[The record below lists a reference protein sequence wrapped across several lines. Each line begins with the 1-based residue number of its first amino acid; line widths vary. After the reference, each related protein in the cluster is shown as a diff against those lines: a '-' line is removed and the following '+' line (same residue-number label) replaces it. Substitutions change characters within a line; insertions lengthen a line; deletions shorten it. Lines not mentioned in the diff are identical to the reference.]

1 MKIKF
6 RLLIIW
12 LFFFISNLV
21 VARDKENIKV
31 QLQLKWTHQFQ
42 FAGYYA
48 AKEKGYYSEEG
59 LDVEIMELKN
69 NENPVDIVL
78 SGRADFGIGSSDL
91 IIERAQGKKIVLL
104 ASIFQHS
111 PYIFISSKNVGID
124 NIHQI
129 SNKRIA
135 IENHASELLYY
146 LKNGGV
152 KVKDIQQIP
161 YFQGINDLLGNKV
174 DLISAY
180 STDELYLLNKMG
192 VEYNVFSPRSSG
204 VDFYGDSLF
213 TTEEF
218 IKKNPKVVEK
228 FLNATLKGWKYAIKN
243 KEELVNITKKNYA
256 KTRSKEQL
264 LFEANEME
272 KLIVPEIV
280 DIGYINKGRWEE
292 IAKAYQK
299 IGLIPEKYSL
309 KGFYYRNII
318 EMDINDLIKIS
329 IISIIFL
336 ILLGTIV
343 IMIIVFNVRLNREI
357 KEKNIVESELKISEA
372 KYKLLAENT
381 VECIWLLNLSTME
394 YKYIS
399 PAITYLRGLTVEE
412 AMKETLEDSLT
423 PESLERV
430 YKATEL
436 RMGKFMSGDR
446 SPDTIEGT
454 YEFQQYR
461 KDGTIVDVEISTKY
475 VYNEEEKALY
485 IIGVSRDISLRKKLE
500 QKIIEEINEKN
511 VLIEKLSKS
520 EQELKEFFVIIEHS
534 PISVVITDVNGN
546 IKYAN
551 KTVLELTGYT
561 IEELIGKNPR
571 VLNSGFHP
579 KEFYEEMW
587 KEIKSGNEWR
597 GEIKNIK
604 KDKSTYWE
612 RGIIIPIKND
622 NGEIYSFLAL
632 KEDITQS
639 KKQAELI
646 QYQAERDSLT
656 GIYNRRAGLNMLESI
671 IEAAKINNEEMVLCF
686 IDLNNLKYTN
696 DNFGHEKGDEMIRIF
711 SKLVK
716 TCLRADDIFFRFG
729 GDEFIIIFKNSR
741 IEITE
746 SIWSRIIEAF
756 SEENKFNKKEYL
768 LSASHGICKYDKDK
782 YMTVEEF
789 IKCAD
794 AKMYEEKRKLKETN
808 KSNNDK

>member
-1 MKIKF
+1 MKIRFKL
-6 RLLIIW
+6 LLI
-12 LFFFISNLV
+12 FIFIVISSLIF
-21 VARDKENIKV
+21 AKDKENV
-31 QLQLKWTHQFQ
+31 RVRLQLKWTHQFQ

-48 AKEKGYYSEEG
+48 AKEKGYYGEEG
-59 LDVEIMELKN
+59 LDVEIMELRN
-69 NENPVDIVL
+69 NENPVDVVL

-91 IIERAQGKKIVLL
+91 VIERAQGKKIVLL

-111 PYIFISSKNVGID
+111 PYIFISKKNNGVD

-146 LKNGGV
+146 LKNEGV
-152 KVKDIQQIP
+152 KVRDIQQIP
-161 YFQGINDLLGNKV
+161 YFQGINDLLENKV

-218 IKKNPKVVEK
+218 IKKNPKIVEI
-228 FLNATLKGWKYAIKN
+228 FLKATLKGWEYAIKN
-243 KEELVNITKKNYA
+243 KKELVDITRKNYA
-256 KTRSKEQL
+256 KTRSEEQL
-264 LFEANEME
+264 LFEADEME

-292 IAKAYQK
+292 IAKSYQK
-299 IGLIPEKYSL
+299 IGLIPDNYSI
-309 KGFYYRNII
+309 KGFYYKNMI
-318 EMDINDLIKIS
+318 EMDVNDLIKIA
-329 IISIIFL
+329 IISVIILIFL
-336 ILLGTIV
+336 GSIV
-343 IMIIVFNVRLNREI
+343 AIIVFFNIRLNREI
-357 KEKNIVESELKISEA
+357 KEKSLVENELKISEA

-399 PAITYLRGLTVEE
+399 PAIMYLRGLTVEE

-436 RMGKFMSGDR
+436 RMGKFLSGDR
-446 SPDTIEGT
+446 SPETMEGT

-461 KDGTIVDVEISTKY
+461 KDGSIVDVEISTKY

-511 VLIEKLSKS
+511 VLIEMLSKS

-551 KTVLELTGYT
+551 KTVLELTGYAM
-561 IEELIGKNPR
+561 EELIGKNPR
-571 VLNSGFHP
+571 VLKSGFHT
-579 KEFYEEMW
+579 KEFYEKMW

-597 GEIKNIK
+597 GEIKNVK

-612 RGIIIPIKND
+612 RAIIIPIKND
-622 NGEIYSFLAL
+622 AGEIYSFLAL
-632 KEDITQS
+632 KEDITES

-646 QYQAERDSLT
+646 KYQAERDALT
-656 GIYNRRAGLNMLESI
+656 GIYNRRAGLSILENI
-671 IEAAKINNEEMVLCF
+671 IENAKLNNGEVILCF

-696 DNFGHEKGDEMIRIF
+696 DNFGHEKGDDMIKTF
-711 SKLVK
+711 SKTVES
-716 TCLRADDIFFRFG
+716 CLRDKDIFFRFG
-729 GDEFIIIFKNSR
+729 GDEFIIIFKNSS

-746 SIWSRIIEAF
+746 NIWLRITEAF
-756 SEENKFNKKEYL
+756 DEINNLNKKEYL
-768 LSASHGICKYDKDK
+768 LSASHGVCKYDREK
-782 YMTVEEF
+782 YSTIEEF

-794 AKMYEEKRKLKETN
+794 AKMYEEKRRLKEIREKLN
-808 KSNNDK
+808 

>member
-1 MKIKF
+1 MKIRFKL
-6 RLLIIW
+6 LLI
-12 LFFFISNLV
+12 FIFIVISSLIF
-21 VARDKENIKV
+21 AKDKENV
-31 QLQLKWTHQFQ
+31 RVRLQLKWTHQFQ

-48 AKEKGYYSEEG
+48 AKEKGYYGEEG
-59 LDVEIMELKN
+59 LDVEIMELRN
-69 NENPVDIVL
+69 NENPVDVVL

-91 IIERAQGKKIVLL
+91 VIERAQGKKIVLL

-111 PYIFISSKNVGID
+111 PYIFISKKNNGVD

-146 LKNGGV
+146 LKNEGV
-152 KVKDIQQIP
+152 KVRDIQQIP
-161 YFQGINDLLGNKV
+161 YFQGINDLLENKV

-218 IKKNPKVVEK
+218 IKKNPKIVEE
-228 FLNATLKGWKYAIKN
+228 FLKATLKGWEYAIKN
-243 KEELVNITKKNYA
+243 KKELVDITRKNYA
-256 KTRSKEQL
+256 KTRSEEQL
-264 LFEANEME
+264 LFEADEME

-292 IAKAYQK
+292 IAKSYQK
-299 IGLIPEKYSL
+299 IGLIPDNYSI
-309 KGFYYRNII
+309 KGFYYKNMI
-318 EMDINDLIKIS
+318 EMDVNDLIKIA
-329 IISIIFL
+329 IISVLILIFL
-336 ILLGTIV
+336 GSIV
-343 IMIIVFNVRLNREI
+343 AIIVFFNIRLNREI
-357 KEKNIVESELKISEA
+357 KEKSLVENELKISEA

-399 PAITYLRGLTVEE
+399 PAIMYLRGLTVEE

-436 RMGKFMSGDR
+436 RMGKFLSGDR
-446 SPDTIEGT
+446 SPETMEGT

-461 KDGTIVDVEISTKY
+461 KDGSIVDVEISTKY

-511 VLIEKLSKS
+511 VLIEMLSKS

-551 KTVLELTGYT
+551 KTVLELTGYAM
-561 IEELIGKNPR
+561 EELIGKNPR
-571 VLNSGFHP
+571 VLKSGFHT
-579 KEFYEEMW
+579 KEFYEKMW

-597 GEIKNIK
+597 GEIKNVK

-612 RGIIIPIKND
+612 RAIIIPIKND
-622 NGEIYSFLAL
+622 AGEIYSFLAL
-632 KEDITQS
+632 KEDITES

-646 QYQAERDSLT
+646 KYQAERDALT
-656 GIYNRRAGLNMLESI
+656 GIYNRRAGLSILENI
-671 IEAAKINNEEMVLCF
+671 IENAKLNNGEVILCF

-696 DNFGHEKGDEMIRIF
+696 DNFGHEKEDDMI
-711 SKLVK
+711 KTVLVQ
-716 TCLRADDIFFRFG
+716 
-729 GDEFIIIFKNSR
+729 
-741 IEITE
+741 
-746 SIWSRIIEAF
+746 
-756 SEENKFNKKEYL
+756 
-768 LSASHGICKYDKDK
+768 
-782 YMTVEEF
+782 
-789 IKCAD
+789 KCF
-794 AKMYEEKRKLKETN
+794 L
-808 KSNNDK
+808 

>member
-1 MKIKF
+1 MKIRFKL
-6 RLLIIW
+6 LLI
-12 LFFFISNLV
+12 FIFIVISSLIF
-21 VARDKENIKV
+21 AKDKENV
-31 QLQLKWTHQFQ
+31 RVRLQLKWTHQFQ

-48 AKEKGYYSEEG
+48 AKEKGYYGEEG
-59 LDVEIMELKN
+59 LDVEIMELRN
-69 NENPVDIVL
+69 NENPVDVVL

-91 IIERAQGKKIVLL
+91 VIERAQGKKIVLL

-111 PYIFISSKNVGID
+111 PYIFISKKNNGVD

-146 LKNGGV
+146 LKNEGV
-152 KVKDIQQIP
+152 KVRDIQQIP
-161 YFQGINDLLGNKV
+161 YFQGINDLLENKV

-218 IKKNPKVVEK
+218 IKKNPKIVEE
-228 FLNATLKGWKYAIKN
+228 FLKATLKGWEYAIKN
-243 KEELVNITKKNYA
+243 KKELVDITRKNYA
-256 KTRSKEQL
+256 KTRSEEQL
-264 LFEANEME
+264 LFEADEME

-292 IAKAYQK
+292 IAKSYQK
-299 IGLIPEKYSL
+299 IGLIPDNYSI
-309 KGFYYRNII
+309 KGFYYKNMI
-318 EMDINDLIKIS
+318 EMDVNDLIKIA
-329 IISIIFL
+329 IISVLILIFL
-336 ILLGTIV
+336 GSIV
-343 IMIIVFNVRLNREI
+343 AIIVFFNIRLNREI
-357 KEKNIVESELKISEA
+357 KEKSLVENELKISEA

-399 PAITYLRGLTVEE
+399 PAIMYLRGLTVEE

-436 RMGKFMSGDR
+436 RMGKFLSGDR
-446 SPDTIEGT
+446 SPETMEGT

-461 KDGTIVDVEISTKY
+461 KDGSIVDVEISTKY

-511 VLIEKLSKS
+511 VLIEMLSKS

-551 KTVLELTGYT
+551 KTVLELTGYAM
-561 IEELIGKNPR
+561 EELIGKNPR
-571 VLNSGFHP
+571 VLKSGFHT
-579 KEFYEEMW
+579 KEFYEKMW

-597 GEIKNIK
+597 GEIKNVK

-612 RGIIIPIKND
+612 RAIIIPIKND
-622 NGEIYSFLAL
+622 AGEIYSFLAL
-632 KEDITQS
+632 KEDITES

-646 QYQAERDSLT
+646 KYQAERDALT
-656 GIYNRRAGLNMLESI
+656 GIYNRRAGLSILENI
-671 IEAAKINNEEMVLCF
+671 IENAKLNNGEVILCF

-696 DNFGHEKGDEMIRIF
+696 DNFGHEKGDDMIKTF
-711 SKLVK
+711 SKTVES
-716 TCLRADDIFFRFG
+716 CLRDKDIFFRFG
-729 GDEFIIIFKNSR
+729 GDEFIIIFKNSS

-746 SIWSRIIEAF
+746 NIWLRITEAF
-756 SEENKFNKKEYL
+756 DEINNLNKKEYL
-768 LSASHGICKYDKDK
+768 LSASHGVCKYDREK
-782 YMTVEEF
+782 YSTIEEF

-794 AKMYEEKRKLKETN
+794 AKMYEEKRRLKEIREKLN
-808 KSNNDK
+808 

>member
-1 MKIKF
+1 MKIRFKL
-6 RLLIIW
+6 LLI
-12 LFFFISNLV
+12 FIFIVISSLIF
-21 VARDKENIKV
+21 AKDKENV
-31 QLQLKWTHQFQ
+31 RVRLQLKWTHQFQ

-48 AKEKGYYSEEG
+48 AKEKGYYGEEG
-59 LDVEIMELKN
+59 LDVEIMELRN
-69 NENPVDIVL
+69 NENPVDVVL

-91 IIERAQGKKIVLL
+91 VIERAQGKKIVLL

-111 PYIFISSKNVGID
+111 PYIFISKKNNGVD

-146 LKNGGV
+146 LKNEGV
-152 KVKDIQQIP
+152 KVRDIQQIP
-161 YFQGINDLLGNKV
+161 YFQGINDLLENKV

-218 IKKNPKVVEK
+218 IKKNPKIVEI
-228 FLNATLKGWKYAIKN
+228 FLKATLKGWEYAIKN
-243 KEELVNITKKNYA
+243 KKELVDITRKNYA
-256 KTRSKEQL
+256 KTRSEEQL
-264 LFEANEME
+264 LFEADEME

-292 IAKAYQK
+292 IAKSYQK
-299 IGLIPEKYSL
+299 IGLIPDNYSI
-309 KGFYYRNII
+309 KGFYYKNMI
-318 EMDINDLIKIS
+318 EMDVNDLIKIA
-329 IISIIFL
+329 IISVLILIFL
-336 ILLGTIV
+336 GSIV
-343 IMIIVFNVRLNREI
+343 AIIVFFNIRLNREI
-357 KEKNIVESELKISEA
+357 KEKSLVENELKISEA

-399 PAITYLRGLTVEE
+399 PAIMYLRGLTVEE

-436 RMGKFMSGDR
+436 RMGKFLSGDR
-446 SPDTIEGT
+446 SPETMEGT

-461 KDGTIVDVEISTKY
+461 KDGSIVDVEISTKY

-511 VLIEKLSKS
+511 VLIEMLSKS

-551 KTVLELTGYT
+551 KTVLELTGYAM
-561 IEELIGKNPR
+561 EELIGKNPR
-571 VLNSGFHP
+571 VLKSGFHT
-579 KEFYEEMW
+579 KEFYEKMW

-597 GEIKNIK
+597 GEIKNVK

-612 RGIIIPIKND
+612 RAIIIPIKND
-622 NGEIYSFLAL
+622 AGEIYSFLAL
-632 KEDITQS
+632 KEDITES

-646 QYQAERDSLT
+646 KYQAERDALT
-656 GIYNRRAGLNMLESI
+656 GIYNRRAGLSILENI
-671 IEAAKINNEEMVLCF
+671 IENAKLNNGEVILCF

-696 DNFGHEKGDEMIRIF
+696 DNFGHEKGDDMIKTF
-711 SKLVK
+711 SKTVES
-716 TCLRADDIFFRFG
+716 CLRDKDIFFRFG
-729 GDEFIIIFKNSR
+729 GDEFIIIFKNSS

-746 SIWSRIIEAF
+746 NIWLRITEAF
-756 SEENKFNKKEYL
+756 DEINNLNKKEYL
-768 LSASHGICKYDKDK
+768 LSASHGVCKYDREK
-782 YMTVEEF
+782 YSTIEEF

-794 AKMYEEKRKLKETN
+794 AKMYEEKRRLKEIREKLN
-808 KSNNDK
+808 

>member
-1 MKIKF
+1 M
-6 RLLIIW
+6 
-12 LFFFISNLV
+12 
-21 VARDKENIKV
+21 
-31 QLQLKWTHQFQ
+31 HQ
-42 FAGYYA
+42 
-48 AKEKGYYSEEG
+48 
-59 LDVEIMELKN
+59 
-69 NENPVDIVL
+69 
-78 SGRADFGIGSSDL
+78 
-91 IIERAQGKKIVLL
+91 
-104 ASIFQHS
+104 
-111 PYIFISSKNVGID
+111 
-124 NIHQI
+124 
-129 SNKRIA
+129 
-135 IENHASELLYY
+135 NH
-146 LKNGGV
+146 
-152 KVKDIQQIP
+152 
-161 YFQGINDLLGNKV
+161 
-174 DLISAY
+174 
-180 STDELYLLNKMG
+180 
-192 VEYNVFSPRSSG
+192 
-204 VDFYGDSLF
+204 
-213 TTEEF
+213 
-218 IKKNPKVVEK
+218 
-228 FLNATLKGWKYAIKN
+228 
-243 KEELVNITKKNYA
+243 
-256 KTRSKEQL
+256 
-264 LFEANEME
+264 
-272 KLIVPEIV
+272 
-280 DIGYINKGRWEE
+280 
-292 IAKAYQK
+292 
-299 IGLIPEKYSL
+299 
-309 KGFYYRNII
+309 
-318 EMDINDLIKIS
+318 
-329 IISIIFL
+329 
-336 ILLGTIV
+336 
-343 IMIIVFNVRLNREI
+343 
-357 KEKNIVESELKISEA
+357 
-372 KYKLLAENT
+372 
-381 VECIWLLNLSTME
+381 
-394 YKYIS
+394 
-399 PAITYLRGLTVEE
+399 
-412 AMKETLEDSLT
+412 
-423 PESLERV
+423 
-430 YKATEL
+430 
-436 RMGKFMSGDR
+436 
-446 SPDTIEGT
+446 
-454 YEFQQYR
+454 
-461 KDGTIVDVEISTKY
+461 
-475 VYNEEEKALY
+475 
-485 IIGVSRDISLRKKLE
+485 
-500 QKIIEEINEKN
+500 EKN

-571 VLNSGFHP
+571 ILNSGFHT

-612 RGIIIPIKND
+612 RAIIIPIKND

-671 IEAAKINNEEMVLCF
+671 IEAAKINNEEIVLCF

-711 SKLVK
+711 SELVK

-756 SEENKFNKKEYL
+756 SEENKLNKKEYL

>member
-1 MKIKF
+1 MKIRFKL
-6 RLLIIW
+6 LLI
-12 LFFFISNLV
+12 FIFIVISSLIF
-21 VARDKENIKV
+21 AKDKENV
-31 QLQLKWTHQFQ
+31 RVRLQLKWTHQFQ

-48 AKEKGYYSEEG
+48 AKEKGYYGEEG
-59 LDVEIMELKN
+59 LDVEIMELRN
-69 NENPVDIVL
+69 NENPVDVVL

-91 IIERAQGKKIVLL
+91 VIERAQGKKIVLL

-111 PYIFISSKNVGID
+111 PYIFISKKNNGVD

-146 LKNGGV
+146 LKNEGV
-152 KVKDIQQIP
+152 KVRDIQQIP
-161 YFQGINDLLGNKV
+161 YFQGINDLLENKV

-218 IKKNPKVVEK
+218 IKKNPKIVEI
-228 FLNATLKGWKYAIKN
+228 FLKATLKGWEYAIKN
-243 KEELVNITKKNYA
+243 KKELVDITRKNYA
-256 KTRSKEQL
+256 KTRSEEQL
-264 LFEANEME
+264 LFEADEME

-292 IAKAYQK
+292 IAKSYQK
-299 IGLIPEKYSL
+299 IGLIPDNYSI
-309 KGFYYRNII
+309 KGFYYKNMI
-318 EMDINDLIKIS
+318 EMDVNDLIKIA
-329 IISIIFL
+329 IISVLILIFL
-336 ILLGTIV
+336 GSIV
-343 IMIIVFNVRLNREI
+343 AIIVFFNIRLNREI
-357 KEKNIVESELKISEA
+357 KEKSLVENELKISEA

-399 PAITYLRGLTVEE
+399 PAIMYLRGLTVEE

-436 RMGKFMSGDR
+436 RMGKFLSGDR
-446 SPDTIEGT
+446 SPETMEGT

-461 KDGTIVDVEISTKY
+461 KDGSIVDVEISTKY

-511 VLIEKLSKS
+511 VLIEMLSKS

-551 KTVLELTGYT
+551 KTVLELTGYAM
-561 IEELIGKNPR
+561 EELIGKNPR
-571 VLNSGFHP
+571 VLKSGFHT
-579 KEFYEEMW
+579 KEFYEKMW

-597 GEIKNIK
+597 GEIKNVK

-612 RGIIIPIKND
+612 RAIIIPIKND
-622 NGEIYSFLAL
+622 AGEIYSFLAL
-632 KEDITQS
+632 KEDITES

-646 QYQAERDSLT
+646 KYQAERDALT
-656 GIYNRRAGLNMLESI
+656 GIYNRRAGLSILENI
-671 IEAAKINNEEMVLCF
+671 IENAKLNNGEVILCF

-696 DNFGHEKGDEMIRIF
+696 DNFGHEKEDDMIKTF
-711 SKLVK
+711 SKTVES
-716 TCLRADDIFFRFG
+716 CLRDKDIFFRFG
-729 GDEFIIIFKNSR
+729 GDEFIIIFKNSS

-746 SIWSRIIEAF
+746 NIWLRITEAF
-756 SEENKFNKKEYL
+756 DEINNLNKKEYL
-768 LSASHGICKYDKDK
+768 LSASHGVCKYDREK
-782 YMTVEEF
+782 YSTIEEF

-794 AKMYEEKRKLKETN
+794 AKMYEEKRRLKEIREKLN
-808 KSNNDK
+808 

>member
-1 MKIKF
+1 MKIRFKL
-6 RLLIIW
+6 LLI
-12 LFFFISNLV
+12 FIFIVISSLIF
-21 VARDKENIKV
+21 AKDKENV
-31 QLQLKWTHQFQ
+31 RVRLQLKWTHQFQ

-48 AKEKGYYSEEG
+48 AKEKGYYGEEG
-59 LDVEIMELKN
+59 LDVEIMELRN
-69 NENPVDIVL
+69 NENPVDVVL

-91 IIERAQGKKIVLL
+91 VIERAQGKKIVLL

-111 PYIFISSKNVGID
+111 PYIFISKKNNGVD

-146 LKNGGV
+146 LKNEGV
-152 KVKDIQQIP
+152 KVRDIQQIP
-161 YFQGINDLLGNKV
+161 YFQGINDLLENKV

-218 IKKNPKVVEK
+218 IKKNPKIVEI
-228 FLNATLKGWKYAIKN
+228 FLKATLKGWEYAIKN
-243 KEELVNITKKNYA
+243 KKELVDITRKNYA
-256 KTRSKEQL
+256 KTRSEEQL
-264 LFEANEME
+264 LFEADEME

-292 IAKAYQK
+292 IAKSYQK
-299 IGLIPEKYSL
+299 IGLIPDNYSI
-309 KGFYYRNII
+309 KGFYYKNMI
-318 EMDINDLIKIS
+318 EMDVNDLIKIA
-329 IISIIFL
+329 IISVLILIFL
-336 ILLGTIV
+336 GSIV
-343 IMIIVFNVRLNREI
+343 AIIVFFNIRLNREI
-357 KEKNIVESELKISEA
+357 KEKSLVENELKISEA

-399 PAITYLRGLTVEE
+399 PAIMYLRGLTVEE

-436 RMGKFMSGDR
+436 RMGKFLSGDR
-446 SPDTIEGT
+446 SPETMEGT

-461 KDGTIVDVEISTKY
+461 KDGSIVDVEISTKY

-511 VLIEKLSKS
+511 VLIEMLSKS

-551 KTVLELTGYT
+551 KTVLELTGYAM
-561 IEELIGKNPR
+561 EELIGKNPR
-571 VLNSGFHP
+571 VLKSGFHT
-579 KEFYEEMW
+579 KEFYEKMW

-597 GEIKNIK
+597 GEIKNVK

-612 RGIIIPIKND
+612 RAIIIPIKND
-622 NGEIYSFLAL
+622 AGEIYSFLAL
-632 KEDITQS
+632 KEDITES

-646 QYQAERDSLT
+646 KYQAERDALT
-656 GIYNRRAGLNMLESI
+656 GIYNRRAGLSILENI
-671 IEAAKINNEEMVLCF
+671 IENAKLNNGEVILCF

-696 DNFGHEKGDEMIRIF
+696 DNFGHEKEDDMIKTF
-711 SKLVK
+711 SKTVES
-716 TCLRADDIFFRFG
+716 CLRDKDIFFRFG
-729 GDEFIIIFKNSR
+729 GDEFIIIFKNSS

-746 SIWSRIIEAF
+746 NIWLRITEAF
-756 SEENKFNKKEYL
+756 DEINNLNKKEYL
-768 LSASHGICKYDKDK
+768 LSASHVVCKYDREK
-782 YMTVEEF
+782 YSTIEEF

-794 AKMYEEKRKLKETN
+794 AKMYEEKRRLKEIREKLN
-808 KSNNDK
+808 